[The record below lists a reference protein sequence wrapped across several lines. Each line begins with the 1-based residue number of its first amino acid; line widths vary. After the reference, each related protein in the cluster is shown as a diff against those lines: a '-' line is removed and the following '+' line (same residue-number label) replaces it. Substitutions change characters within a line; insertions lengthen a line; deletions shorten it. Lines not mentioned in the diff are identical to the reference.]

1 MTQPNKLAWTTFI
14 NGACLVLII
23 VGLALVANR
32 LLDKFGL
39 ADEPGLTIDQRKEKA
54 QRNQHEW
61 NETKERDA
69 RRTSLSDAS
78 KMCPDRA
85 VIETAKELINQ
96 QIPSV
101 GQFGEMLR
109 RLDASREG
117 GPRDLL
123 GEKEKFLRET
133 KEYYAQNPVDPND
146 HTMGDQNAARAERL
160 ARLEAEVVELRAK
173 SDRMRKHSE
182 QMQKAVNEIIVTGE
196 PIPTDFDPNLNR
208 VACQLTFKVKGL
220 GYDNPMMQLNAPNT
234 ALYTVQPGQTDWIVT
249 LLSLS

>member
-1 MTQPNKLAWTTFI
+1 MIQPNKLARTTLI

-39 ADEPGLTIDQRKEKA
+39 VDESGLTIDQRKEQA

-61 NETKERDA
+61 NDSKERSH
-69 RRTSLSDAS
+69 RLLSDAS

-85 VIETAKELINQ
+85 VIETAKGLINQ

-109 RLDASREG
+109 RLDAARDG

-146 HTMGDQNAARAERL
+146 HTMGDQNAARAERI
-160 ARLEAEVVELRAK
+160 AKLEAEVAELRAK
-173 SDRMRKHSE
+173 SDRIRKKSE
-182 QMQKAVNEIIVTGE
+182 QMRKAANEIIVTGE